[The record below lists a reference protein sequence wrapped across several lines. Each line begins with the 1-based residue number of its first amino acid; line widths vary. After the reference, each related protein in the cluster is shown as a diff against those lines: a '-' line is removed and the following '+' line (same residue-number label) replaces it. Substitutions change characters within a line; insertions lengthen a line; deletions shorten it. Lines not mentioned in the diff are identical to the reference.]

1 MTVLIPDQMA
11 AIPEMEVDQ
20 GAKAVTDQL
29 RATATKTADVGS
41 WTAANAAPEG
51 WAGDASEAAHHAM
64 TTFSATIDAVT
75 AAFTTVAAACDEYV
89 TQLTVLAGERL
100 DMFEDRTAVNNDIQA
115 LVAAVHAADVEEEP
129 KLQMQADALQARVT
143 RLDERLVAWQARV
156 ASNEDALI
164 AAFRS
169 ADTVGEGRA
178 LSKASDR
185 PDVDALNRE
194 LDGVKGDPKAVNAW
208 WMALTPAER
217 EALKIDN
224 PDAVGNTD
232 GIPVDDRDEANR
244 ASMTRDLDRLHA
256 LEKERELTP
265 EEQQLLKNAEAA
277 RDALDKGDTVTDPST
292 GLPVDSNLMLYLPGA
307 IHGDGA
313 AAVAYGNPDTAD
325 NTSVVVPGIM
335 NTMGSVGANGESA
348 LDLFAQANRAD
359 PDASNATIAWIG
371 YDSPDF
377 DTSQLKDPV
386 NALDMAMVS
395 NEKFAEAGGKHL
407 SSFVDGLRA
416 SDTGEQS
423 HLTVIGHSY
432 GSTTAAHAAH
442 DGLAADDLVLLG
454 SPGAGGD
461 AHDVSDLNMPDGH
474 VFVGSRDKDFVT
486 WLGGESRLGLGEDPS
501 QASFGADRI
510 DVGDGESFH
519 AEDIGGQGLENH
531 TSYFD
536 PGSKS
541 LDNIADITVGN
552 DPDSIDGRDQP
563 ARDYL
568 VDYVKDEGAYYGNE
582 VYEDVRDQVAETTGD
597 VLETGGKVLD
607 GAGHVL
613 ENTGRLLSPP
623 MPTFGGMFH

>member
-1 MTVLIPDQMA
+1 MTVHIPDQVA
-11 AIPEMEVDQ
+11 VIPEMEVDQ

-41 WTAANAAPEG
+41 WSAENGAPDGWSGDAAEAAN
-51 WAGDASEAAHHAM
+51 HAM
-64 TTFSATIDAVT
+64 TTFSTAVDAVT
-75 AAFTTVAAACDEYV
+75 AAFTTVAAACDAYV
-89 TQLTVLAGERL
+89 SQLAVLAGQRL
-100 DMFEDRTAVNNDIQA
+100 DMMETRSGINIDIQT
-115 LVAAVHAADVEEEP
+115 LVDLVNSSDVEDEP
-129 KLQMQADALQARVT
+129 ELQVRADALKARVT
-143 RLDERLVAWQARV
+143 RLDERRIAWEARV
-156 ASNEDALI
+156 KANEDKLV

-178 LSKASDR
+178 LSTSSDR

-194 LDGVKGDPKAVNAW
+194 LEQKNGDPKAINAW

-244 ASMTRDLDRLHA
+244 ASMTRDIDRLHG
-256 LEKERELTP
+256 LDKERELTP

-277 RDALDKGDTVTDPST
+277 RDALDAGATVTDPST
-292 GLPVDSNLMLYLPGA
+292 GLPVDSNLILYQPEA

-335 NTMGSVGANGESA
+335 NTMASLGANGESA
-348 LDLFAQANRAD
+348 LDLFAQANKAD
-359 PDASNATIAWIG
+359 PGASNATIAWIG

-377 DTSQLKDPV
+377 DMSQAKDPV
-386 NALDMAMVS
+386 NAIDMAMVS
-395 NEKFAEAGGKHL
+395 NEEFAEAGGKRL
-407 SSFVDGLRA
+407 SAFVDGLRA
-416 SDTGEQS
+416 SDTGDQS

-432 GSTTAAHAAH
+432 GSTTVAHAAH

-461 AHDVSDLNMPDGH
+461 AHDVSDLNMGEGH
-474 VFVGSRDKDFVT
+474 VYVGSRDEDFVT
-486 WLGGESRLGLGEDPS
+486 WLGGDTRLGLGEDPS
-501 QASFGADRI
+501 QSSFGADRI
-510 DVGDGESFH
+510 DVGNGESFH
-519 AEDIGGQGLENH
+519 AEDIGGQGLNNH

-536 PGSKS
+536 PGSES
-541 LDNIADITVGN
+541 LENIADITVGN
-552 DPDSIDGRDQP
+552 DPETIDGRDQP

-568 VDYVKDEGAYYGNE
+568 TDYAKDEGIYYGNQ
-582 VYEDVRDQVAETTGD
+582 VYDKYVDPV
-597 VLETGGKVLD
+597 VD
-607 GAGHVL
+607 GARDAIDTASDVL

-623 MPTFGGMFH
+623 MPSFGGMFG